1 MAKLLSLAL
10 VLGADGFVP
19 RAAPWRAP
27 AYAMTLKAES
37 NEEAMVDAFLANNEE
52 LERYAQQA
60 VDDYTEA
67 AEQWPSELYWFDPR
81 IHEW

>member
-1 MAKLLSLAL
+1 
-10 VLGADGFVP
+10 
-19 RAAPWRAP
+19 
-27 AYAMTLKAES
+27 MTLKAES